1 MGENLDEQQ
10 QAQEPQQPQE
20 PTLNENNINYETNLE
35 IIDAGDISTVYGSKA
50 KPVLN
55 IKWDLE
61 NPLASETGLVSQNG
75 IGNVSNTLVAGGFRR
90 SEIDNIIGKN
100 TSVFVPNVT
109 TELYGN
115 GTNAANQISS
125 QTPRPLLVRKRLIRI
140 IDIWNRI
147 IFGMN
152 INARDNASM
161 NRFFGAN
168 LQTNADVLFRNQIS
182 HTDVNKN
189 VFNETNSW
197 TWLVNPDPSFTF
209 SQVSRFL
216 YACIF
221 EIKEKIKLLNT
232 IVDGAEDAESNLDI
246 EALSINNNT
255 DTFNIQGNFSTTQ
268 YTSLLEPVHIIP
280 DITHKIW
287 NWSVAPT
294 NANSKFQLLGAFAKH
309 IPQKYSIML
318 FEPNFLV
325 LLQELIDII
334 MDMPEEEHFHEIF
347 NGLYINPKDVRL
359 IEVLVKEL
367 VPAEGVGATSES
379 KIDFDSVHFTGIESI
394 QNEPTKTSHIQ
405 FNDIYNFYLKCKND
419 FDFINETNAYNIKKK
434 KYRYYEDVRVWDEN
448 NLELPEEEREPKPLP
463 EVADWE
469 NTRDELPELRKYDFV
484 DEPFMDNHLP
494 YKDNPQYKFPITK
507 NTKLINTLH
516 ERFKKWVKLQKESY
530 TNLDKLL
537 TVFEY
542 CSDLTSD
549 VRYRARWDHGKT
561 KRARATHYD
570 IGNRIDNI
578 TSLNISK
585 LSTRLGIEYFKS
597 LDTYN
602 KKVDNKEL
610 DPNSPKPK
618 PFFKNKVFSTEVYS
632 GFNSGT
638 GTAERNW
645 KFGWSIVK
653 FPKKFEISPKTNENE
668 ATVIN
673 GEKYIPCSW
682 FSSGSSEI
690 LFPRQ
695 FIDTADE
702 DDEMYIGFYNAC
714 TSFGVTAQMEEL
726 FRHQHPLLT
735 GTEKMHG
742 TSLVTIN
749 TLKPQIHVNFFKL
762 AFIGDSTGKYFPDS
776 QEELDVS
783 PYGIDRESIT
793 KADIFV
799 NIKADDDYPNKDEK
813 FVESMDDEFDKPFVD
828 SFKNIKIFY
837 KLN

>member
-1 MGENLDEQQ
+1 MAENLDETLEP
-10 QAQEPQQPQE
+10 QEPQQ
-20 PTLNENNINYETNLE
+20 PTLNENNENHLE
-35 IIDAGDISTVYGSKA
+35 IIDAGDITTVYSSKA

-61 NPLASETGLVSQNG
+61 SPLASEAGLTSENG
-75 IGNVSNTLVAGGFRR
+75 ISNVSNSLVAGGFRR

-109 TELYGN
+109 TELYDN

-125 QTPRPLLVRKRLIRI
+125 QKPRLLLVRKRLIRI

-182 HTDVNKN
+182 HTVSGTT
-189 VFNETNSW
+189 FNETNSW

-209 SQVSRFL
+209 SQISRFL

-221 EIKEKIKLLNT
+221 EIKEKIKLLNK
-232 IVDGAEDAESNLDI
+232 IVDDAESNLDI
-246 EALSINNNT
+246 EALGINNNT
-255 DTFNIQGNFSTTQ
+255 DTFNIQGTFNTTQ

-287 NWSVAPT
+287 NWSVEPT

-334 MDMPEEEHFHEIF
+334 MDMPEEEHFSEIF
-347 NGLYINPKDVRL
+347 NGLYINPKDVKL

-367 VPAEGVGATSES
+367 VGVGGVAGATSES

-405 FNDIYNFYLKCKND
+405 FNDIYNFYLKYKND
-419 FDFINETNAYNIKKK
+419 FDFINETNAYNTKKK
-434 KYRYYEDVRVWDEN
+434 KYRYYEDIRVWEEN

-463 EVADWE
+463 EVATWA
-469 NTRDELPELRKYDFV
+469 NTRNELPELRKYDFV
-484 DEPFMDNHLP
+484 DEPFIDNHLP
-494 YKDNPQYKFPITK
+494 YKDNPQYKFPVTK
-507 NTKLINTLH
+507 NTELINTLH
-516 ERFKKWVKLQKESY
+516 KRFKNWIKLQKESY
-530 TNLDKLL
+530 MNLDKLL

-549 VRYRARWDHGKT
+549 VRYRSRWDHGKT
-561 KRARATHYD
+561 KRAGATHYD
-570 IGNRIDNI
+570 IGNRIDNVYP
-578 TSLNISK
+578 LNISK

-602 KKVDNKEL
+602 KKVQNKEL
-610 DPNSPKPK
+610 DPTSPKPK

-632 GFNSGT
+632 GLNSGT
-638 GTAERNW
+638 GTVERNW

-653 FPKKFEISPKTNENE
+653 FPKKFEISPKIDETP
-668 ATVIN
+668 ATIVD

-726 FRHQHPLLT
+726 FRQRHPLLT
-735 GTEKMHG
+735 GTEHMHG

>member
-1 MGENLDEQQ
+1 MAENLDETQEP
-10 QAQEPQQPQE
+10 QEPQQP
-20 PTLNENNINYETNLE
+20 TLNEKYLE
-35 IIDAGDISTVYGSKA
+35 IIDAGDITTVYSSKA

-61 NPLASETGLVSQNG
+61 NPLTSEVGLTSEAG
-75 IGNVSNTLVAGGFRR
+75 IGNVSNSLVAGGFRR
-90 SEIDNIIGKN
+90 SEIDNIIGRN
-100 TSVFVPNVT
+100 TSVFVSNVT
-109 TELYGN
+109 NELYGN
-115 GTNAANQISS
+115 GSNAANQISS

-182 HTDVNKN
+182 HTDANKN

-197 TWLVNPDPSFTF
+197 TWLVNPDPSFIF
-209 SQVSRFL
+209 SQISRFL

-232 IVDGAEDAESNLDI
+232 IVDGAEDAESNSGI
-246 EALSINNNT
+246 ESLGINT
-255 DTFNIQGNFSTTQ
+255 DTFNIPSIIDTAI

-280 DITHKIW
+280 DITHKVW
-287 NWSVAPT
+287 NWSVPPT
-294 NANSKFQLLGAFAKH
+294 NTSSKFQLLGAFSKH

-334 MDMPEEEHFHEIF
+334 MDMPEEEHFSEIF
-347 NGLYINPKDVRL
+347 KDIYVNPKDVRL

-367 VPAEGVGATSES
+367 VPVEGATSES

-434 KYRYYEDVRVWDEN
+434 KYRYYEDIRVWEEN
-448 NLELPEEEREPKPLP
+448 NSELPEEEREPQPLP
-463 EVADWE
+463 EVANWA

-484 DEPFMDNHLP
+484 DEPFMDEHLP
-494 YKDNPQYKFPITK
+494 YKDNPQYKFPINK
-507 NTKLINTLH
+507 NTEQIKALNT
-516 ERFKKWVKLQKESY
+516 RFANWVKLQKESY
-530 TNLDKLL
+530 ANLDKLL

-549 VRYRARWDHGKT
+549 VRYRSRWDHGKT

-570 IGNRIDNI
+570 MGNRIDNI
-578 TSLNISK
+578 AALNISK

-602 KKVDNKEL
+602 KKAENKEI
-610 DPNSPKPK
+610 NSTSPKPK
-618 PFFKNKVFSTEVYS
+618 PFFKNKVFSTEIYS
-632 GFNSGT
+632 GLNGST
-638 GTAERNW
+638 GTVERNW

-653 FPKKFEISPKTNENE
+653 FPKKFEIAPKTDEIP
-668 ATVIN
+668 ATIVN

-682 FSSGSSEI
+682 FSSGSNEI

-695 FIDTADE
+695 FIDTTDE

-714 TSFGVTAQMEEL
+714 TSFGVSAQMEEQ
-726 FRHQHPLLT
+726 FRQQYPLLT
-735 GTEKMHG
+735 GTENMHG
-742 TSLVTIN
+742 TSLVTVN
-749 TLKPQIHVNFFKL
+749 TLKPQIHANFFKL

-776 QEELDVS
+776 QEKLEAS
-783 PYGIDRESIT
+783 PYGLDREAIT

-813 FVESMDDEFDKPFVD
+813 FLESMDNESDKPFVD

-837 KLN
+837 RLN

>member
-1 MGENLDEQQ
+1 MAENLDETQQ
-10 QAQEPQQPQE
+10 TQEPQE
-20 PTLNENNINYETNLE
+20 PTLNENNERTENHLE
-35 IIDAGDISTVYGSKA
+35 IIDAGDITTVYSSKA

-61 NPLASETGLVSQNG
+61 SPLASETGLVSETG

-100 TSVFVPNVT
+100 TSVFVSNVT

-115 GTNAANQISS
+115 GTNAANQIST
-125 QTPRPLLVRKRLIRI
+125 QTPRLLLARKRLIRI

-182 HTDVNKN
+182 HTVSGTT
-189 VFNETNSW
+189 FNETNSW
-197 TWLVNPDPSFTF
+197 TWLVNSDPSFIF
-209 SQVSRFL
+209 SQISRFL

-232 IVDGAEDAESNLDI
+232 IVDEAEANLDI
-246 EALSINNNT
+246 EALGINNTN
-255 DTFNIQGNFSTTQ
+255 DTFNIQDNFNINE

-280 DITHKIW
+280 DTTHKIW
-287 NWSVAPT
+287 NWSVSPT
-294 NANSKFQLLGAFAKH
+294 NTNSKFQLLGAFAKH

-334 MDMPEEEHFHEIF
+334 MDMPEEEHFSEIF
-347 NGLYINPKDVRL
+347 KDLYVNPKDVRL

-367 VPAEGVGATSES
+367 VVEGTEGPTSES

-434 KYRYYEDVRVWDEN
+434 KYRYYEDIRVWEEN
-448 NLELPEEEREPKPLP
+448 NLELPEEEREPQPLP
-463 EVADWE
+463 EVVDWE
-469 NTRDELPELRKYDFV
+469 NTRDELSELRKYDFV
-484 DEPFMDNHLP
+484 DEPFMDKHLP
-494 YKDNPQYKFPITK
+494 YKDNSQYKFPVTK
-507 NTKLINTLH
+507 NTELIGTLH

-549 VRYRARWDHGKT
+549 VRYRSRWDHGKT

-602 KKVDNKEL
+602 RRVHNKEL
-610 DPNSPKPK
+610 DPTSPEPK
-618 PFFKNKVFSTEVYS
+618 PFFKNKVFSSEVYS
-632 GFNSGT
+632 GFNNGIV
-638 GTAERNW
+638 ERNW
-645 KFGWSIVK
+645 RFGWSIVK
-653 FPKKFEISPKTNENE
+653 FPKKYEIAPKIDETE
-668 ATVIN
+668 AVILD

-695 FIDTADE
+695 FIDTTDE

-714 TSFGVTAQMEEL
+714 TSFGVTIQMEEL
-726 FRHQHPLLT
+726 FRQRHPLLT
-735 GTEKMHG
+735 GTENMHG
-742 TSLVTIN
+742 TSLVTVN
-749 TLKPQIHVNFFKL
+749 TLKPQIHTNFFKL

-783 PYGIDRESIT
+783 PYGIDRETIT

-813 FVESMDDEFDKPFVD
+813 FIESMDDEFDKPFVD